1 MDYMSIFSLK
11 SSPSEAN
18 VYGYWIYVHEKA
30 IVTETVWSLICHLT
44 MQGQCPHHVETSQVI
59 SFAS

>member
-18 VYGYWIYVHEKA
+18 VYGYWIYVNYVHKKD
-30 IVTETVWSLICHLT
+30 IVTEVVWSPICHLT
-44 MQGQCPHHVETSQVI
+44 K
-59 SFAS
+59 